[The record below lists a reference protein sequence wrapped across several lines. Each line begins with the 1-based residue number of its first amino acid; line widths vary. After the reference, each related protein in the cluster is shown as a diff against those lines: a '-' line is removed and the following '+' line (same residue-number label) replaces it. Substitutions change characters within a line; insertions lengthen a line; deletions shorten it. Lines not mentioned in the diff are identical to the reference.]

1 MQQQKLITYLAE
13 DNAVILENLI
23 ETLQEI
29 AEVRVVAHSKTQA
42 ETDHWLAAHDGSWH
56 LAIVDLQLE
65 SGTGLGV
72 LAGCR
77 NRQPYQK
84 IVVLTNYATREVRLR
99 AAELGADR
107 VFDKSTELDELLAYC
122 AEQVGN
128 LQHEDVQKAQGEA
141 MRQSLVARDVE
152 A

>member
-1 MQQQKLITYLAE
+1 MHKQKLITYLAE

-29 AEVRVVAHSKTQA
+29 AEVRVVAHSATQA
-42 ETDHWLAAHDGSWH
+42 ETDQWLAAHDGSWH

-72 LAGCR
+72 LAGCQ

-84 IVVLTNYATREVRLR
+84 IVVLTNYATPEVRLR

-128 LQHEDVQKAQGEA
+128 LQHADVQKAQGEA
-141 MRQSLVARDVE
+141 MSRSVIAGD
-152 A
+152 AGA

>member
-1 MQQQKLITYLAE
+1 MKKLITYLVE
-13 DNAVILENLI
+13 DNVVILENLI

-29 AEVRVVAHSKTQA
+29 AEVRVVAHSATQA
-42 ETDHWLAAHDGSWH
+42 EADHWLAAHDGSWNM
-56 LAIVDLQLE
+56 AIVDLQLE

-72 LAGCR
+72 LAGCQ
-77 NRQPYQK
+77 NRHPYQK
-84 IVVLTNYATREVRLR
+84 IVVLTNYATSEVRLR
-99 AAELGADR
+99 AEELGADR

-122 AEQVGN
+122 AEQVGH

-141 MRQSLVARDVE
+141 MSRSAAAGDVE

>member
-1 MQQQKLITYLAE
+1 MQKQTLITYLAE

-29 AEVRVVAHSKTQA
+29 AEVRVVAHSATQA
-42 ETDHWLAAHDGSWH
+42 ETDHWLAAHNGNWH

-84 IVVLTNYATREVRLR
+84 IVVLTNYATPEIRLR
-99 AAELGADR
+99 AAELGADG

-122 AEQVGN
+122 AELVGN
-128 LQHEDVQKAQGEA
+128 LQ
-141 MRQSLVARDVE
+141 QSLGQFPLDHVHQRGRGR
-152 A
+152 